1 MTVDLDQHFGEL
13 LAKHPVLREP
23 LNAAWTDAT
32 RVLSPAGLQAFADGA
47 KAIAS
52 LGRGPDP
59 VQAFLANMPA
69 VVRECGEDIIDDCV
83 SAALQLSSMTSGA
96 VIALLLASLPT
107 AARRLGDPDL
117 LRGYLTLIHQMSAR
131 AARGLRPMLQ
141 NIDELL
147 SKLTLSGLRRWADF
161 GIDAYRREHDNLVRY
176 FALKSPDALSM
187 LQQQRR
193 GTLFVDSQRRLN
205 FYLRALWGRDFF
217 LRPSAA
223 DHEAFRPYIEG
234 HVVHMP
240 DAVDSLGD
248 GTGNAGGTVSGFDLY
263 KAMAAHMAAHL
274 AYTSA
279 ALPTEGLSPAEK
291 FLITLI
297 EDARVEYR
305 AYSAFPGLRDLWRR
319 LLSLGLDPAAA
330 KHPTIP
336 LLERLALALLDP
348 TARTGD
354 DEIDSLADRFHA
366 EIATAE
372 DDQTLSHN
380 LGLALFGTLSARAAV
395 PSLRLLESIRLPHRD
410 DNRIVWNYQPVR
422 LEDALDYVPASRR
435 QLRKT
440 VNVMEMVN
448 ALDCEFAGDDAQ
460 EIWRLE
466 TRFWLDE
473 EGCPINDLEGKEP
486 VSEPFHYQEWDHQVQ
501 LYRPD
506 WSTVTER
513 RQPRGRA
520 ADIDGIL
527 EAHRPITQTIRRI
540 IDTLQPQGVQRLRN
554 LEDGDEIDINA
565 AVDAMVDIRAG
576 RQPDTRITLRNVV
589 NRRDLAVVLLLDLSE
604 STNDALPNGNGNGN
618 DGAHDHESEDE
629 TKKTSEPDG
638 IIPGQPRTVLDLT
651 REATALVATAIQGIG
666 DPFAIH
672 GFASD
677 SRHDV
682 QYYRFKDFTQS
693 FDERAKARL
702 AGMRG
707 GLSTRMGAAMRH
719 AAAHLLKRPERRKLL
734 LLVTDGA
741 PADVDERDP
750 QHLRHDTRK
759 AVEELY
765 TKGILTYCLTLDPQA
780 DAYVKRIFGEHR
792 YTIIDDVRR
801 LPEKLPTLFA
811 SLTG

>member
-1 MTVDLDQHFGEL
+1 MTVDLDQHLGDL
-13 LAKHPVLREP
+13 LARHPDLRDP
-23 LNAAWTDAT
+23 LNAAWHDAT
-32 RVLSPAGLQAFADGA
+32 RVMSSAGLKAYADGA
-47 KAIAS
+47 RSIGT
-52 LGRGPDP
+52 LGRGADP
-59 VQAFLANMPA
+59 VHAFLANMPA
-69 VVRECGEDIIDDCV
+69 VVRECGEDVIDDCV

-117 LRGYLTLIHQMSAR
+117 LRGYLTLLHQMSAR

-161 GIDAYRREHDNLVRY
+161 GIEAYRRDHDNLVRY
-176 FALKSPDALSM
+176 FGLISQDARSM
-187 LQQQRR
+187 LRQERR

-223 DHEAFRPYIEG
+223 DHEGFRPYVEG

-240 DAVDSLGD
+240 DAVDGVGD
-248 GTGNAGGTVSGFDLY
+248 VTGFDLY

-274 AYTSA
+274 AHTPA
-279 ALPTEGLSPAEK
+279 AMPDEGLSPAEK
-291 FLITLI
+291 FLVALV
-297 EDARVEYR
+297 EDARVEYA
-305 AYSAFPGLRDLWRR
+305 AYTAFPGLRDLWRR
-319 LLSLGLDPAAA
+319 LLSLDLDPAAPE
-330 KHPTIP
+330 HPTIP
-336 LLERLALALLDP
+336 LLERLALALIDRE
-348 TARTGD
+348 ARTGD
-354 DEIDSLADRFHA
+354 AGLDTLADRFHA
-366 EIATAE
+366 GIAEAQG
-372 DDQTLSHN
+372 DSLFARG
-380 LGLALFGTLSARAAV
+380 LGLELFALLSARAAV
-395 PSLRLLESIRLPHRD
+395 PSLRVLESIRLPHRD
-410 DNRIVWNYQPVR
+410 DNRIVWTFQPVDPR
-422 LEDALDYVPASRR
+422 DALDYVPASQR
-435 QLRKT
+435 QVRKT
-440 VNVMEMVN
+440 VSLMEMVN
-448 ALDCEFAGDDAQ
+448 EIDCELAGDDAQ

-466 TRFWLDE
+466 TPFWLDQE
-473 EGCPINDLEGKEP
+473 ACTINDLEGKEP
-486 VSEPFHYQEWDHQVQ
+486 VSDPFHYQEWDHQVQ

-506 WSTVTER
+506 WATVYER
-513 RQPRGRA
+513 RIPRGLPG
-520 ADIDGIL
+520 DIDGIL
-527 EAHRPITQTIRRI
+527 EAHRPITHTIRRI

-554 LEDGDEIDINA
+554 LEDGDEIDVNA

-576 RQPDTRITLRNVV
+576 RQPDPRITLRNVI

-604 STNDALPNGNGNGN
+604 STNDLLPTM
-618 DGAHDHESEDE
+618 DDAASDE
-629 TKKTSEPDG
+629 AEAPEG
-638 IIPGQPRTVLDLT
+638 IVPGQPRTVLDLT

-672 GFASD
+672 GFSSD

-682 QYYRFKDFTQS
+682 QYVRFKDFGQGL
-693 FDERAKARL
+693 DEGVKARL

-750 QHLRHDTRK
+750 AHLRQDTRK
-759 AVEELY
+759 AVEELH
-765 TKGILTYCLTLDPQA
+765 TQGILTYCLTLDPHA

-792 YTIIDDVRR
+792 YTVVDHVRR

>member
-1 MTVDLDQHFGEL
+1 MTVDLEQHLGAL
-13 LAKHPVLREP
+13 LDRHPDLRDTLGP
-23 LNAAWTDAT
+23 AWHEAT
-32 RVLSPAGLQAFADGA
+32 RVMSPAGLQAYADGA
-47 KAIAS
+47 QALGN
-52 LGRGPDP
+52 LGRGLDP
-59 VQAFLANMPA
+59 LRAYLEEMPQ
-69 VVRECGEDIIDDCV
+69 VVRECGEDVIDDCV

-96 VIALLLASLPT
+96 VIALLFASLPT
-107 AARRLGDPDL
+107 AARRLGDPEL

-161 GIDAYRREHDNLVRY
+161 GIEAYRRDHDNLVRY
-176 FALKSPDALSM
+176 FGLKSQDAQAM

-217 LRPSAA
+217 LRPTGA
-223 DHEAFRPYIEG
+223 DDDGFRPYVERN
-234 HVVHMP
+234 VVHVP
-240 DAVDSLGD
+240 DAVDGV
-248 GTGNAGGTVSGFDLY
+248 GAGEAAVSGFDLY
-263 KAMAAHMAAHL
+263 KAMTAHMAAHL
-274 AYTSA
+274 TGMTA
-279 ALPTEGLSPAEK
+279 AMPADDMAPAEK
-291 FLITLI
+291 FLVGLL

-305 AYSAFPGLRDLWRR
+305 AVTAFPGLRDLWRR
-319 LLSLGLDPAAA
+319 LLSLPHDPAAVE
-330 KHPTIP
+330 HPTVV

-348 TARTGD
+348 DVRADDADLDAIAAAFHAGVTENRDDPLFARDLGRDLFARLTARK
-354 DEIDSLADRFHA
+354 AM
-366 EIATAE
+366 
-372 DDQTLSHN
+372 
-380 LGLALFGTLSARAAV
+380 
-395 PSLRLLESIRLPHRD
+395 PSLRVLESIRLPHRD
-410 DNRIVWNYQPVR
+410 DNRILWSFEPV
-422 LEDALDYVPASRR
+422 LAEDALDYVPASQRQVRR
-435 QLRKT
+435 T
-440 VNVMEMVN
+440 VSVMEMVN
-448 ALDCEFAGDDAQ
+448 EIDCELAGDDAQ

-466 TRFWLDE
+466 TPFWLDQE
-473 EGCPINDLEGKEP
+473 ACTINELEGKEP
-486 VSEPFHYQEWDHQVQ
+486 ISVPFHYHEWDHQVQ

-506 WSTVTER
+506 WATVYER
-513 RQPRGRA
+513 RQPRGLA
-520 ADIDGIL
+520 SDIDGIL
-527 EAHRPITQTIRRI
+527 EAHRPITHTIRRI

-576 RQPDTRITLRNVV
+576 RQPDPRITLRNVI

-604 STNDALPNGNGNGN
+604 STNDLLPEVEERAAN
-618 DGAHDHESEDE
+618 DDE
-629 TKKTSEPDG
+629 AEETPEG
-638 IIPGQPRTVLDLT
+638 IVPGKPRTVLDLT

-672 GFASD
+672 GFSSD

-682 QYYRFKDFTQS
+682 QYVRFKDFNQG
-693 FDERAKARL
+693 FDDPAKARL

-750 QHLRHDTRK
+750 QHLRQDTRK
-759 AVEELY
+759 AVEELH
-765 TKGILTYCLTLDPQA
+765 TQGILTYCLTLDPHA

-792 YTIIDDVRR
+792 YTVVDHVRR